1 MHRKMTL
8 LSLCAA
14 LATTVA
20 GTAVAADGQAL
31 YTSKGCAAC
40 HGEAGGAPIMP
51 IYPKLKG
58 QNEQYLV
65 NQMKDI
71 KSGARANGMTAAM
84 KPTVANVSDE
94 EMAAIAGYLA
104 GAQ

>member
-8 LSLCAA
+8 LGLCAA
-14 LATTVA
+14 LAAAA

-31 YTSKGCAAC
+31 YTSKGCVAC
-40 HGEAGGAPIMP
+40 HGEAGSAPIMP

-58 QNEQYLV
+58 QNEQYLL

-84 KPTVANVSDE
+84 KPTVANISDE
-94 EMAAIAGYLA
+94 EMTAIAGYLA